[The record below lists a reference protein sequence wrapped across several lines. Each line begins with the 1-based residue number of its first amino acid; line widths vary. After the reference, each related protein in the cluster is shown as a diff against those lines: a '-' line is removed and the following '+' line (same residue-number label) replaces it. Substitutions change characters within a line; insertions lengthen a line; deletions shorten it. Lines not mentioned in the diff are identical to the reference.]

1 MTLLAIDAMR
11 ELGIDI
17 PTHRSKSVEEFCNQ
31 KSDFVE
37 TSKWKFSGMSA
48 TIWLPASDRS
58 YRRADSCA

>member
-1 MTLLAIDAMR
+1 MR

-17 PTHRSKSVEEFCNQ
+17 PTHRSKPAEEFCNQ
-31 KSDFVE
+31 KFDFVE

-58 YRRADSCA
+58 YRRTDPCA